1 MVALEKAGRSPSS
14 SSDGD
19 LLRTQLPVHG
29 LMCVA
34 DAIRLEHVLSGVAG
48 VYEATVNPVTEIAY
62 ITFDPLLIGR
72 GELMAAIVGAGF
84 RTGY

>member
-1 MVALEKAGRSPSS
+1 MVTISDARRSPSTA
-14 SSDGD
+14 SDGD

-34 DAIRLEHVLSGVAG
+34 DAVRLEHELTGVCG
-48 VYEATVNPVTEIAY
+48 VHKVTVNPVTEAAY

-72 GELMAAIVGAGF
+72 GDLMAAIVRAGF